1 MLVYQRVFSTNF
13 AWVKSMKSSVCWRF
27 CNPHFASGKRLHF
40 AVENMG
46 DLWLVYR
53 NMVDL
58 SSSQSVNFTEL
69 MRTSQRLRCFFFS
82 GGLNLQMIFQVVGCN
97 WGLDWNMVVS
107 LGSPPSLLPPWLS
120 TIGNLGHRSSVF
132 WVSRGHTWWHQES
145 G

>member
-58 SSSQSVNFTEL
+58 SSSQSVNVY
-69 MRTSQRLRCFFFS
+69 QRAIHQAKHHTRILRNSHEAVPHDLGDFAPAP
-82 GGLNLQMIFQVVGCN
+82 
-97 WGLDWNMVVS
+97 
-107 LGSPPSLLPPWLS
+107 LGSLPLRSGSEPLLYPPAMTFSAWGCS
-120 TIGNLGHRSSVF
+120 WGY
-132 WVSRGHTWWHQES
+132 
-145 G
+145 